1 MARAAKLD
9 LRAFQQELATRLA
22 AKTAAQVEQSRLGLA
37 CAGEQW
43 LIRLAD
49 AGEVIAVPPMARVP
63 LTKPWYLGIANI
75 RGNLYGVIDFAGFL
89 GRPLEPVTPGTNL
102 ARLVLF
108 GPRVGELHAGL
119 VVHRV
124 LGLRNLAELARSD
137 GPSGAPDWYGARW
150 AEANG
155 DIWQEIDLARLAQDP
170 AFLQVGV

>member
-49 AGEVIAVPPMARVP
+49 AGEVIAVPPMATVP
-63 LTKPWYLGIANI
+63 LTKPWYLGVANI

-89 GRPLEPVTPGTNL
+89 GHPLEPMAPG
-102 ARLVLF
+102 ASQSRLVLF
-108 GPRVGELHAGL
+108 GPRVGELRAG
-119 VVHRV
+119 VIVHRV
-124 LGLRNLAELARSD
+124 LGLRNLADLARNE
-137 GPSGAPDWYGARW
+137 PTSGAPDWYGARW
-150 AEANG
+150 VEANG
-155 DIWQEIDLARLAQDP
+155 DVWQEIDLARLAHDP
-170 AFLQVGV
+170 AFLQVGQ

>member
-37 CAGEQW
+37 CAGQQW

-49 AGEVIAVPPMARVP
+49 AGEVIAMPQTASVP

-89 GRPLEPVTPGTNL
+89 GHALEPIAAGTSQT
-102 ARLVLF
+102 RLVLF
-108 GPRVGELHAGL
+108 GPRVGELRAGL

-124 LGLRNLAELARSD
+124 LGLRNLAELAA
-137 GPSGAPDWYGARW
+137 GEPVAGAPSWYGARW
-150 AEANG
+150 VENNG
-155 DIWQEIDLARLAQDP
+155 AIWQEIDLAKLSQDSQ
-170 AFLQVGV
+170 FLQVGL

>member
-37 CAGEQW
+37 CAGEKW

-49 AGEVIAVPPMARVP
+49 AGEVIAVPPMATVP
-63 LTKPWYLGIANI
+63 LTKPWYLGVANI

-89 GRPLEPVTPGTNL
+89 GHPLEPVTPGTSQS
-102 ARLVLF
+102 RLVLF

-119 VVHRV
+119 IVHRV
-124 LGLRNLAELARSD
+124 LGLRNLADLARKETV
-137 GPSGAPDWYGARW
+137 PGAPDWYGARW

-155 DIWQEIDLARLAQDP
+155 DVWQEIDLARLAQDA
-170 AFLQVGV
+170 AFLQVGM